1 MTYDCVADVDAPIVF
16 GGKMV
21 CAIFITIPRTIP
33 RLWKTLGVPIG
44 TLEGLPTKRVNTFT
58 NQNFTC

>member
-1 MTYDCVADVDAPIVF
+1 MTYDCVADVDAPIAF

-21 CAIFITIPRTIP
+21 CAIFITTPRAMQ
-33 RLWKTLGVPIG
+33 RLRKTLGVQIG
-44 TLEGLPTKRVNTFT
+44 TLEGLQTKRVNTFT

>member
-1 MTYDCVADVDAPIVF
+1 MTYVYVADVSAPIAF

-21 CAIFITIPRTIP
+21 CAISITTKRDMQ
-33 RLWKTLGVPIG
+33 WFGKTLGVQIG
-44 TLEGLPTKRVNTFT
+44 TLEGLPTKRVNIFT